1 MMNAVYAGSFDCYTN
16 GHHDIVK
23 KAAVLFDRLYIV
35 IAVNSEKRRR
45 YPAELMQTAI
55 ARTLENDCLTNC
67 TVCIHDGVVADFC
80 IENDIGYTI
89 RGLRNRMDYDYE
101 ENIAAVNKLIAPNLE
116 TVYFRADNNGISSSL
131 IAELSKYR
139 KDFSGLVPPAVNE
152 LLLQCETE

>member
-1 MMNAVYAGSFDCYTN
+1 MNAVYAGSFDYYTN

-35 IAVNSEKRRR
+35 IAVNSEKSRR

-55 ARTLENDCLTNC
+55 ARTLEND
-67 TVCIHDGVVADFC
+67 
-80 IENDIGYTI
+80 IGYTI
-89 RGLRNRMDYDYE
+89 RGLRNRIDYDYE

-152 LLLQCETE
+152 LLLLCESE

>member
-1 MMNAVYAGSFDCYTN
+1 MNAVYAGSFDCYTN

-45 YPAELMQTAI
+45 YPAELMQAAI
-55 ARTLENDCLTNC
+55 ARTL
-67 TVCIHDGVVADFC
+67 
-80 IENDIGYTI
+80 ENDIGYTI

-152 LLLQCETE
+152 LLLQCESE

>member
-1 MMNAVYAGSFDCYTN
+1 MNAVYAGSFDCYTN

-55 ARTLENDCLTNC
+55 ARTLEND
-67 TVCIHDGVVADFC
+67 
-80 IENDIGYTI
+80 IGYTI

-101 ENIAAVNKLIAPNLE
+101 ENIATVNKLIAPNLE

-152 LLLQCETE
+152 LLLQCESE

>member
-1 MMNAVYAGSFDCYTN
+1 MNAVYAGSFDCYTN

-45 YPAELMQTAI
+45 YPAEQMQAAI
-55 ARTLENDCLTNC
+55 ASTLQDDGLTNC

-89 RGLRNRMDYDYE
+89 RGLRHHM
-101 ENIAAVNKLIAPNLE
+101 
-116 TVYFRADNNGISSSL
+116 SL
-131 IAELSKYR
+131 SYMCYTYIPILNS
-139 KDFSGLVPPAVNE
+139 
-152 LLLQCETE
+152 

>member
-1 MMNAVYAGSFDCYTN
+1 MNAVYAGSFDCYTN

-35 IAVNSEKRRR
+35 IAVNSEKSRR

-55 ARTLENDCLTNC
+55 ARTL
-67 TVCIHDGVVADFC
+67 
-80 IENDIGYTI
+80 ENDIGYTI

-101 ENIAAVNKLIAPNLE
+101 ENIATVNKLIAPNLE

-152 LLLQCETE
+152 LLLQCESE

>member
-1 MMNAVYAGSFDCYTN
+1 MNAVYAGSFDYYTN

-35 IAVNSEKRRR
+35 IAVNSEKSRR

-55 ARTLENDCLTNC
+55 ARTLEND
-67 TVCIHDGVVADFC
+67 
-80 IENDIGYTI
+80 IGYTI
-89 RGLRNRMDYDYE
+89 RGLRNRIDYDYE

-152 LLLQCETE
+152 LLLQCESE

>member
-1 MMNAVYAGSFDCYTN
+1 MNAVYAGSFDCYTN

-55 ARTLENDCLTNC
+55 ARTL
-67 TVCIHDGVVADFC
+67 
-80 IENDIGYTI
+80 ENDIGYTI

-139 KDFSGLVPPAVNE
+139 KDFSDFVPPAVNE
-152 LLLQCETE
+152 LLLQCESE

>member
-55 ARTLENDCLTNC
+55 ARTLEND
-67 TVCIHDGVVADFC
+67 
-80 IENDIGYTI
+80 IGYTI

-101 ENIAAVNKLIAPNLE
+101 ENIATVNKLIAPNLE

-152 LLLQCETE
+152 LLLQCETD

>member
-55 ARTLENDCLTNC
+55 ARTLEND
-67 TVCIHDGVVADFC
+67 
-80 IENDIGYTI
+80 IGYTI

-116 TVYFRADNNGISSSL
+116 TMYFRADNNGISSSL

-139 KDFSGLVPPAVNE
+139 KDFSGLVPPAVNG
-152 LLLQCETE
+152 LLLQCESE

>member
-1 MMNAVYAGSFDCYTN
+1 MNAAYAGSFDCYTN

-55 ARTLENDCLTNC
+55 ARTLEND
-67 TVCIHDGVVADFC
+67 
-80 IENDIGYTI
+80 IGYTI

-101 ENIAAVNKLIAPNLE
+101 ENIATVNKLIAPNLE

-152 LLLQCETE
+152 LLLQCESE

>member
-45 YPAELMQTAI
+45 YPAKLMQTAI
-55 ARTLENDCLTNC
+55 ARTL
-67 TVCIHDGVVADFC
+67 
-80 IENDIGYTI
+80 ENDIGYTI

-101 ENIAAVNKLIAPNLE
+101 ENIATVNKLIAPNLE

-152 LLLQCETE
+152 LLLQCESE

>member
-1 MMNAVYAGSFDCYTN
+1 MNAVYAGSFDCYTN

-55 ARTLENDCLTNC
+55 ARTLEND
-67 TVCIHDGVVADFC
+67 
-80 IENDIGYTI
+80 IGYTI

-101 ENIAAVNKLIAPNLE
+101 ENIATVNKLIAPNLE

-152 LLLQCETE
+152 LLLRCESE

>member
-1 MMNAVYAGSFDCYTN
+1 MNAVYAGSFDCYTN

-55 ARTLENDCLTNC
+55 ARTLEND
-67 TVCIHDGVVADFC
+67 
-80 IENDIGYTI
+80 IGYAI

-152 LLLQCETE
+152 LLLQCESE

>member
-1 MMNAVYAGSFDCYTN
+1 MNAVYAGSFDCYTN

-23 KAAVLFDRLYIV
+23 KAAVQFDRLYIV

-45 YPAELMQTAI
+45 YPAELMQAAI
-55 ARTLENDCLTNC
+55 ARTL
-67 TVCIHDGVVADFC
+67 
-80 IENDIGYTI
+80 ENDIGYTI

-116 TVYFRADNNGISSSL
+116 TVYFRADNNGISSPL

-152 LLLQCETE
+152 LLLQCESE

>member
-1 MMNAVYAGSFDCYTN
+1 M
-16 GHHDIVK
+16 
-23 KAAVLFDRLYIV
+23 LYIV

-55 ARTLENDCLTNC
+55 ARTLEND
-67 TVCIHDGVVADFC
+67 
-80 IENDIGYTI
+80 IGYTI

-101 ENIAAVNKLIAPNLE
+101 ENIATVNKLIAPNLD

-131 IAELSKYR
+131 IAELSKYL

-152 LLLQCETE
+152 LLLQCESE

>member
-1 MMNAVYAGSFDCYTN
+1 MMNAVYAGSFDCDTN

-35 IAVNSEKRRR
+35 IAVNSEKRKR

-55 ARTLENDCLTNC
+55 ARTL
-67 TVCIHDGVVADFC
+67 
-80 IENDIGYTI
+80 ENDIGYTI

-152 LLLQCETE
+152 LLLQCESE

>member
-45 YPAELMQTAI
+45 YPAELMQAAI
-55 ARTLENDCLTNC
+55 ARTL
-67 TVCIHDGVVADFC
+67 
-80 IENDIGYTI
+80 ENDIGYTI

-152 LLLQCETE
+152 LLLQCESE

>member
-1 MMNAVYAGSFDCYTN
+1 MNAVYAGSFDYYTN

-35 IAVNSEKRRR
+35 IAVNSEKSRR

-55 ARTLENDCLTNC
+55 ARTL
-67 TVCIHDGVVADFC
+67 
-80 IENDIGYTI
+80 ENDIGYTI

-101 ENIAAVNKLIAPNLE
+101 ENIATVNKLIAPNLE